1 MRCERRAQLQ
11 QRRFQ
16 FQKSAEQ
23 LVGVDDVTATGTV
36 CVDNPAPPV
45 CSDSAAIT
53 PRPACGAE
61 LVSDNL
67 PISNGGHTVRLA
79 ISVQPNEIENAPPF
93 RLPRKR
99 RGAFKW
105 TKLPL

>member
-36 CVDNPAPPV
+36 CVDNPAPAV

-61 LVSDNL
+61 LVSYNL
-67 PISNGGHTVRLA
+67 PISNSGHTVRLA
-79 ISVQPNEIENAPPF
+79 ISVQ
-93 RLPRKR
+93 RK
-99 RGAFKW
+99 
-105 TKLPL
+105 